1 MKKLI
6 SIILCLVM
14 ILTCSTACEKKKTK
28 KSSKSKGSVTESKEL
43 RGGGSNRSGGSG
55 DGTGEGTGEGGSGD
69 SDDIEDVEELLGGQ
83 VTDLEPDEISVKSI
97 CQLATLECYFN
108 NVAKATKSGGTGLA
122 HIGEKDRV
130 FWVEY
135 SAVATLGVDA
145 SQVSIEVVDN
155 MIYVFIPDA
164 TVLEK
169 VSIVPDSYNKDS
181 VIQDVDNKVNS
192 NDVTAN
198 DITLAV
204 NSSLTDLQ
212 LQVEGDTVLLGNAKD
227 RAKVLIKDYIEK
239 VNQYSGKQYI
249 IVFRDPSEKGDVAN

>member
-6 SIILCLVM
+6 SILLCVVM
-14 ILTCSTACEKKKTK
+14 ILTCVTSCKKDKAKTSGK
-28 KSSKSKGSVTESKEL
+28 DKDKNVTETKEA
-43 RGGGSNRSGGSG
+43 RGGDRSGNSGGGGGGSSE
-55 DGTGEGTGEGGSGD
+55 DT
-69 SDDIEDVEELLGGQ
+69 EDVEELLGEEI
-83 VTDLEPDEISVKSI
+83 VDLEPDELSVKNI

-108 NVAKATKSGGTGLA
+108 NVAKAQKTGGTGIA
-122 HIGEKDRV
+122 HLGEKDRV

-169 VSIVPDSYNKDS
+169 VTIVPDSYNKDS
-181 VIQDVDNKVNS
+181 VIQDIDGKLNS
-192 NDVTAN
+192 NDITAS

-204 NSSLTDLQ
+204 DASLAALQ
-212 LQVEGDTVLLGNAKD
+212 ADVEGDTVLLGNAKD

-239 VNQYSGKQYI
+239 INEYSGKQYI
-249 IVFRDPSEKGDVAN
+249 IVFRDPSEKGDIGS

>member
-6 SIILCLVM
+6 SILLCVVM
-14 ILTCSTACEKKKTK
+14 LLTCATSCKKDKAKTSGK
-28 KSSKSKGSVTESKEL
+28 DKDKNVTETKEA
-43 RGGGSNRSGGSG
+43 RGGDRSGNSGGGGGGSSE
-55 DGTGEGTGEGGSGD
+55 DT
-69 SDDIEDVEELLGGQ
+69 EDVEELLGEE
-83 VTDLEPDEISVKSI
+83 VVDLEPDELSVKNI

-108 NVAKATKSGGTGLA
+108 NVAKAQKTGGTGIA
-122 HIGEKDRV
+122 HLGEKDRV

-169 VSIVPDSYNKDS
+169 VTIVPDSYNKDS
-181 VIQDVDNKVNS
+181 VIQDIDGKLNS
-192 NDVTAN
+192 NDITAS

-204 NSSLTDLQ
+204 DASLAALQ
-212 LQVEGDTVLLGNAKD
+212 ADVESDTVLLGNAKD

-239 VNQYSGKQYI
+239 INEYSGKQYI
-249 IVFRDPSEKGDVAN
+249 IVFRDPSEKGDIGS

>member
-1 MKKLI
+1 MRKLV
-6 SIILCLVM
+6 SILLCVVM
-14 ILTCSTACEKKKTK
+14 LLTCATSCKKE
-28 KSSKSKGSVTESKEL
+28 KSKTSGKDKNSGVSETKEG
-43 RGGGSNRSGGSG
+43 RGGDRSGNSGGGGGSGGS
-55 DGTGEGTGEGGSGD
+55 DGD
-69 SDDIEDVEELLGGQ
+69 SEDTEDVEELLGEQ
-83 VTDLEPDEISVKSI
+83 IADLEPEELSIKNI

-108 NVAKATKSGGTGLA
+108 NVAKAQKTGGTGIA

-181 VIQDVDNKVNS
+181 VIQDLDGKINS
-192 NDVTAN
+192 NDITAA

-204 NSSLTDLQ
+204 DASLVDLQ
-212 LQVEGDTVLLGNAKD
+212 LQVEGDTMLLSNAKE

-239 VNQYSGKQYI
+239 INEYSGKQYI
-249 IVFRDPSEKGDVAN
+249 IVFRDPSEKGDIGS